1 MELETV
7 IFLHPCKQ
15 EDPSNSELLDDGAGL
30 SWSSCW
36 MMVLYSLVCT
46 QQLLVEV
53 ELVSFVLIHSQ
64 GQL

>member
-15 EDPSNSELLDDGAGL
+15 EDPSNSELLGDGVGL